1 MNGGNNMSIEKETLA
16 QIKRWAKVRKEK
28 KITQIEMS
36 KITGV
41 SRPNI
46 ANFENGRVNNM
57 YLYNMYRSMF
67 D

>member
-1 MNGGNNMSIEKETLA
+1 MSIEKETLA
-16 QIKRWAKVRKEK
+16 QIKRWAKVRKDK

>member
-1 MNGGNNMSIEKETLA
+1 MSIEKETLA
-16 QIKRWAKVRKEK
+16 QIKRWAKVRKER

>member
-1 MNGGNNMSIEKETLA
+1 MSIEKETLD
-16 QIKRWAKVRKEK
+16 QIRRWAKVRKDK

>member
-1 MNGGNNMSIEKETLA
+1 MSIEKETLA
-16 QIKRWAKVRKEK
+16 QIRRWAKVRKDK

>member
-1 MNGGNNMSIEKETLA
+1 MSIEKETLD
-16 QIKRWAKVRKEK
+16 QIRRWAKVRKDK

-57 YLYNMYRSMF
+57 YLYNMYM
-67 D
+67 

>member
-1 MNGGNNMSIEKETLA
+1 MSIEKDTLD
-16 QIKRWAKVRKEK
+16 QIRRWAKVRKDK

>member
-1 MNGGNNMSIEKETLA
+1 MSIQKETLT
-16 QIKRWAKVRKEK
+16 QIKRWAKVRRSM
-28 KITQIEMS
+28 KITQVEMAKLS
-36 KITGV
+36 GV

-57 YLYNMYRSMF
+57 YLYNLYRSMF

>member
-1 MNGGNNMSIEKETLA
+1 MNGGNNMSIEKDTLD
-16 QIKRWAKVRKEK
+16 QIKRWAKVRKDK

>member
-1 MNGGNNMSIEKETLA
+1 MSIEKETLT
-16 QIKRWAKVRKEK
+16 QIRRWAKIRRAK
-28 KITQIEMS
+28 KITQVEMAKLS
-36 KITGV
+36 GL

-57 YLYNMYRSMF
+57 YLYNLYRSMF

>member
-1 MNGGNNMSIEKETLA
+1 MSIEKDTLD
-16 QIKRWAKVRKEK
+16 QIKRWAKVRKDK

>member
-1 MNGGNNMSIEKETLA
+1 MSIEKETLA